1 MREPTSHPL
10 RVLFLTL
17 EFRHGT
23 FSGNGVLSSSQAH
36 GLAKAGH
43 AVLVVSGCPDDVNH
57 DEESANLSDAL
68 PAAGEVS
75 VRTLHVPGTKWG
87 VLTSQCPW
95 RELAESAQLATALHA
110 QIAAFAPHVVLGID
124 WHVTPTW
131 RALRKRVW
139 PDSSDREPL
148 DAHAI
153 PSAYP
158 PFVYSNY
165 RVFARDGDRTHATM
179 EREAIEAAVSTIAV
193 SFINFRTYGQL
204 DADVDC
210 FVFHSCVRL
219 TRITCARS
227 CRRWVPRWRPGWSS
241 RHCGR
246 TSTGS
251 PPHRRR
257 RK

>member
-1 MREPTSHPL
+1 M
-10 RVLFLTL
+10 
-17 EFRHGT
+17 
-23 FSGNGVLSSSQAH
+23 
-36 GLAKAGH
+36 
-43 AVLVVSGCPDDVNH
+43 LVVSGCPDDVSH

-193 SFINFRTYGQL
+193 SIFLFSYGQL
-204 DADVDC
+204 E
-210 FVFHSCVRL
+210 
-219 TRITCARS
+219 
-227 CRRWVPRWRPGWSS
+227 
-241 RHCGR
+241 
-246 TSTGS
+246 
-251 PPHRRR
+251 
-257 RK
+257 

>member
-43 AVLVVSGCPDDVNH
+43 AVLVVSGCPDDVSH
-57 DEESANLSDAL
+57 DEEAANLSDAL

-139 PDSSDREPL
+139 PSDSSDREPL
-148 DAHAI
+148 DAHATS

-193 SFINFRTYGQL
+193 SIFLFSYGQL
-204 DADVDC
+204 E
-210 FVFHSCVRL
+210 
-219 TRITCARS
+219 
-227 CRRWVPRWRPGWSS
+227 
-241 RHCGR
+241 
-246 TSTGS
+246 
-251 PPHRRR
+251 
-257 RK
+257 

>member
-43 AVLVVSGCPDDVNH
+43 AVLVVSGCPDDVSH
-57 DEESANLSDAL
+57 DEEAANLSDAL

-87 VLTSQCPW
+87 VLTAECPW
-95 RELAESAQLATALHA
+95 VELAESAQLATALHA

-139 PDSSDREPL
+139 PSVSSDPEPL
-148 DAHAI
+148 DAHATS

-193 SFINFRTYGQL
+193 SIFLFSYGQL
-204 DADVDC
+204 E
-210 FVFHSCVRL
+210 
-219 TRITCARS
+219 
-227 CRRWVPRWRPGWSS
+227 
-241 RHCGR
+241 
-246 TSTGS
+246 
-251 PPHRRR
+251 
-257 RK
+257 

>member
-43 AVLVVSGCPDDVNH
+43 AVLVVSGCPDDVSH
-57 DEESANLSDAL
+57 DEEAANLSSDAL

-87 VLTSQCPW
+87 VLTAECPW
-95 RELAESAQLATALHA
+95 VELAESAQLATALHA

-193 SFINFRTYGQL
+193 SIFLFSYGQL
-204 DADVDC
+204 E
-210 FVFHSCVRL
+210 
-219 TRITCARS
+219 
-227 CRRWVPRWRPGWSS
+227 
-241 RHCGR
+241 
-246 TSTGS
+246 
-251 PPHRRR
+251 
-257 RK
+257 

>member
-17 EFRHGT
+17 EFAHGT

-43 AVLVVSGCPDDVNH
+43 AVLVVSGCPDDVN
-57 DEESANLSDAL
+57 DEEAANLSDAL

-153 PSAYP
+153 HSAYP

-193 SFINFRTYGQL
+193 SIFLFSYGQL
-204 DADVDC
+204 E
-210 FVFHSCVRL
+210 
-219 TRITCARS
+219 
-227 CRRWVPRWRPGWSS
+227 
-241 RHCGR
+241 
-246 TSTGS
+246 
-251 PPHRRR
+251 
-257 RK
+257 

>member
-1 MREPTSHPL
+1 M
-10 RVLFLTL
+10 
-17 EFRHGT
+17 
-23 FSGNGVLSSSQAH
+23 
-36 GLAKAGH
+36 
-43 AVLVVSGCPDDVNH
+43 SGCPDDVND

-193 SFINFRTYGQL
+193 SIFLLSYGQL
-204 DADVDC
+204 Q
-210 FVFHSCVRL
+210 
-219 TRITCARS
+219 
-227 CRRWVPRWRPGWSS
+227 
-241 RHCGR
+241 
-246 TSTGS
+246 
-251 PPHRRR
+251 
-257 RK
+257 

>member
-1 MREPTSHPL
+1 MHEPTSHPL

-43 AVLVVSGCPDDVNH
+43 AVLVVSGCPDDVND

-148 DAHAI
+148 DAHATS

-193 SFINFRTYGQL
+193 SIFLFSYGQL
-204 DADVDC
+204 E
-210 FVFHSCVRL
+210 
-219 TRITCARS
+219 
-227 CRRWVPRWRPGWSS
+227 
-241 RHCGR
+241 
-246 TSTGS
+246 
-251 PPHRRR
+251 
-257 RK
+257 

>member
-1 MREPTSHPL
+1 M

-43 AVLVVSGCPDDVNH
+43 AVLVVSGCPDDVND

-193 SFINFRTYGQL
+193 SIF
-204 DADVDC
+204 
-210 FVFHSCVRL
+210 
-219 TRITCARS
+219 
-227 CRRWVPRWRPGWSS
+227 
-241 RHCGR
+241 
-246 TSTGS
+246 
-251 PPHRRR
+251 
-257 RK
+257 

>member
-95 RELAESAQLATALHA
+95 VELAESAQLATALHA

-139 PDSSDREPL
+139 PRIHRTANPWTPTRHHL
-148 DAHAI
+148 
-153 PSAYP
+153 
-158 PFVYSNY
+158 
-165 RVFARDGDRTHATM
+165 AR
-179 EREAIEAAVSTIAV
+179 
-193 SFINFRTYGQL
+193 
-204 DADVDC
+204 
-210 FVFHSCVRL
+210 
-219 TRITCARS
+219 TRRS
-227 CRRWVPRWRPGWSS
+227 CTATTACSPGTGTGRTRRWNERRSRRPSQQS
-241 RHCGR
+241 R
-246 TSTGS
+246 
-251 PPHRRR
+251 
-257 RK
+257 

>member
-17 EFRHGT
+17 EFAHGT

-43 AVLVVSGCPDDVNH
+43 AVLVVSGCPDDVN
-57 DEESANLSDAL
+57 DEEAANLSDAL

-110 QIAAFAPHVVLGID
+110 EIAAFAPHVVLGID

-139 PDSSDREPL
+139 PDSSDPEPL
-148 DAHAI
+148 DAHATS

-179 EREAIEAAVSTIAV
+179 EREAVEAAGSTIAV
-193 SFINFRTYGQL
+193 SFFSYLWAIRVTS
-204 DADVDC
+204 C
-210 FVFHSCVRL
+210 FVFNSCVRL
-219 TRITCARS
+219 TRITYARS

-246 TSTGS
+246 TSTDS